1 MFSFIPLRTPHTLVV
16 RAQGQLQ
23 IAHARLSGKG
33 SSGDAATS
41 NFLAAI
47 ARVTGGTIDHR
58 ALSRL
63 RCSAETVLA
72 KLLAPA
78 PPSVTST
85 GAANIFPADAAARSV
100 RLAAE
105 RMVKLATAVES
116 TMKLDSEID
125 RAAVVGDVTKE
136 AETLAACAESVS
148 RELRTVRIKTEETL
162 GRVESWQ
169 QRRMEAPEFAV
180 EEAAREEAWSIENRE
195 ANLAAL
201 REMRA
206 LLPEA
211 VWEMT
216 AAEIQAAA
224 LARNKDENF
233 FYPSDLCVRLRE
245 CRPLHWLMS
254 APEDIVHANFLMG
267 DGAVAFTQLEGMDVT
282 EMRALWCVLPK
293 EFSRD
298 PDGKKAEWR
307 SRFRVQLEGLVRQQ
321 ERAVIS
327 SG

>member
-1 MFSFIPLRTPHTLVV
+1 M
-16 RAQGQLQ
+16 
-23 IAHARLSGKG
+23 
-33 SSGDAATS
+33 
-41 NFLAAI
+41 
-47 ARVTGGTIDHR
+47 
-58 ALSRL
+58 
-63 RCSAETVLA
+63 
-72 KLLAPA
+72 
-78 PPSVTST
+78 
-85 GAANIFPADAAARSV
+85 FPADAAARSV

-148 RELRTVRIKTEETL
+148 RELRAVRIKAEEML

-169 QRRMEAPEFAV
+169 QRRVEAPEFAA
-180 EEAAREEAWSIENRE
+180 EETAREEAWSIENRE

-224 LARNKDENF
+224 SARNSGDNF

-245 CRPLHWLMS
+245 CRPLHWLVS
-254 APEDIVHANFLMG
+254 APEDIVNANFLMG

-327 SG
+327 AG

>member
-1 MFSFIPLRTPHTLVV
+1 MFSYTYKHHTLVV

-41 NFLAAI
+41 NFLAAV

-72 KLLAPA
+72 KLPAPA

-85 GAANIFPADAAARSV
+85 GAASMFPADAAARSV

-116 TMKLDSEID
+116 TMRLGSEID
-125 RAAVVGDVTKE
+125 RVAVVGDVTKE
-136 AETLAACAESVS
+136 AETLAACAESVG
-148 RELRTVRIKTEETL
+148 RELRAVRIKAEQTL

-169 QRRMEAPEFAV
+169 HRRAEAPEFTA
-180 EEAAREEAWSIENRE
+180 EEAAREEAWSSENRE

-201 REMRA
+201 REMRT

-224 LARNKDENF
+224 SARRNGEDNF

-245 CRPLHWLMS
+245 CRPLHWLVS

-327 SG
+327 AG